1 MAATK
6 ILIVEDE
13 MIVAEE
19 MADALRLLGYQV
31 PAILPSG
38 EQAIEI
44 VSELQPDLVLMD
56 INLQGDVDG
65 IEAAET
71 IRDSFQTPVVFLT
84 AYADPKTLERAKAT
98 EPFGYLIKPFE
109 ERELQTTIE
118 IALRR
123 NEAETATRNALEKE
137 RELSALKTSFISMV
151 SHDFRDPLTTIQMS
165 VELMRHYKVK
175 GDEQRENLHF
185 QRIEMAIDYMTSL
198 LDDVLLV
205 GRAESGKLVLQPAP
219 VDLNI
224 FFSKLVEELQLIDKY
239 RHPIVFT
246 CRGSSQGLWDQK
258 VLRQLFV
265 NLLSNALK
273 YSPLDSPVNFE
284 LAFENNSAIFEVQ
297 DSGIGIT
304 LEDQNKLFQSFHRG
318 RNVGN
323 ISGTGLGLTI
333 VKRCVEVH
341 GGSIAVKS
349 KVGSGTAFTV
359 TLPIILTDNKKA
371 IDA

>member
-31 PAILPSG
+31 PAIVPSG
-38 EQAIEI
+38 EQAIQT
-44 VSELQPDLVLMD
+44 VAKLTPDLVLMD

-65 IEAAET
+65 IEAAEA
-71 IRDSFQTPVVFLT
+71 IRDSFEIPVVFLT

-123 NEAETATRNALEKE
+123 NEAEAAIRNALEKE
-137 RELSALKTSFISMV
+137 REISELKTSFISMV

-165 VELMRHYKVK
+165 IELMRHYKVK
-175 GDEQRENLHF
+175 GDEQRQSLHF
-185 QRIEMAIDYMTSL
+185 KRIQTAIDHMTNL

-205 GRAESGKLVLQPAP
+205 GKAESGKLTLQLAP
-219 VDLNI
+219 VDLES
-224 FFSKLVEELQLIDKY
+224 FCSELVEELQLSDKH
-239 RHPIVFT
+239 RHPIFFA
-246 CRGSSQGLWDQK
+246 CRGSSQGLWDEK
-258 VLRQLFV
+258 ILRQLFV

-273 YSPLDSPVNFE
+273 YSPQGSPVHFE
-284 LAFENNSAIFEVQ
+284 VAFEDDSAVFQVR
-297 DSGIGIT
+297 DSGIGIPP
-304 LEDQNKLFQSFHRG
+304 EDQKKLFDSFHRG
-318 RNVGN
+318 RNVGQ
-323 ISGTGLGLTI
+323 ITGTGLGLTI

-341 GGSIAVKS
+341 GGWVAVES
-349 KVGSGTAFTV
+349 KVGAGTAFTV
-359 TLPIILTDNKKA
+359 ILPVSQQLA
-371 IDA
+371 IGN